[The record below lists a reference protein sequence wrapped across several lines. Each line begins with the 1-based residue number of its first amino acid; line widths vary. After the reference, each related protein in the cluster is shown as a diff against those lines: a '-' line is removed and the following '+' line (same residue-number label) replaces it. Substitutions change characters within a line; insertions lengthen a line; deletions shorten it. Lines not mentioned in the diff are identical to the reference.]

1 MSDIIAEFKD
11 RAARARPRVAFPE
24 STDER
29 IVAAA
34 RAMAEEGW
42 ARPVLVGRAEKVREP
57 PGGVDTIDPTEPE
70 VTERYLAAYTEKRPD
85 LAEKVARRLV
95 RKPLVASAL
104 AVALGD
110 ADCLVAGV
118 VQSTA
123 NVISACTL
131 AIGLADGIGTPSSF
145 MLMVT
150 PHAAGREGA
159 RFVFADC
166 AVNIQPSPD
175 ELADI
180 AIESAR
186 TAKALLDE
194 EPRVAMLSFST
205 KGSADHED
213 IEKVTKAL
221 EIARR
226 KAPELAIDGELQGD
240 AALVESVARRKAPE
254 SDVAGGANVLV
265 FPDLDAGNIA
275 YKLVER
281 LGGATAYGPV
291 LQGFRRP
298 VSDLSRGATPED
310 IVGTCAIVCAM
321 AASSMSD

>member
-1 MSDIIAEFKD
+1 MTDIIAEFKD

-34 RAMAEEGW
+34 RAIAEEGW
-42 ARPVLVGRAEKVREP
+42 ARPVLVGRADKVGEP
-57 PGGVDTIDPTEPE
+57 PSGVDAIDPTGPE
-70 VTERYLAAYTEKRPD
+70 LAERYLAAYTEKRPD

-131 AIGLADGIGTPSSF
+131 AIGLAEGIGTPSSF

-175 ELADI
+175 ALADI

-186 TAKALLDE
+186 TAKALLGE

-226 KAPELAIDGELQGD
+226 KAPQFAIDGELQGD

-254 SDVAGGANVLV
+254 SDVAGRANVLI

-281 LGGATAYGPV
+281 LGGAMAYGPV

-298 VSDLSRGATPED
+298 VSDLSRGATSED

-321 AASSMSD
+321 VASSMTE